1 MLGKRN
7 DTRTTWLKFFDGNI
21 VQEWSSM
28 PEGVDGIQTRVNKND
43 KTVYYLSY
51 DFLEAEILDAELQT
65 SEFGESI
72 VLTLIDPEA
81 TYKLTIQAASRYGNS
96 FFSRMHNIDLD
107 KAVRFYP
114 YSFVAE
120 DGKQRTGISLSQEG
134 TKLDWCFPKGTV
146 PDLVE
151 KVRAGKTTYDDTDRY
166 NFYIEEYNKFV
177 AKVKSRVSP
186 AKVSDAMNLPPDFD
200 DVVMDEEA
208 GGYDLP
214 F

>member
-7 DTRTTWLKFFDGNI
+7 ESRTTWLKLFDGSI
-21 VQEWSSM
+21 VQEWSNA
-28 PEGVDGIQTRVNKND
+28 PEGVEDIKTRVNKAK
-43 KTVYYLSY
+43 KTVYYVTY
-51 DFLEAEILDAELQT
+51 DFLEAEILDAELQS

-72 VLTLIDPEA
+72 LLTLIDAES
-81 TYKLTIQAASRYGNS
+81 TYRLTIQAASRYGNS
-96 FFSRMHNIDLD
+96 FFARMHNIDLN
-107 KAVRFYP
+107 KPVRFYP

-146 PDLVE
+146 PELIE

-166 NFYIEEYNKFV
+166 NFYIAEYEKFV
-177 AKVKSRVSP
+177 GKVKSRIP
-186 AKVSDAMNLPPDFD
+186 AGKVSEALMYPPDF
-200 DVVMDEEA
+200 EEA
-208 GGYDLP
+208 AMDDDEGGIDLP